1 MPHRRLPA
9 QDSPPYDLLEF
20 PGGFAVLV
28 EVGPAEQLA
37 ITPEVD
43 SISVS
48 GTRPSRSPLPYPNQR
63 FIYNGRPAGP
73 FRYEFAVPGLRHIRA
88 ADSIEADVHD
98 GLLSVTV
105 IHAKRN

>member
-1 MPHRRLPA
+1 MTSL
-9 QDSPPYDLLEF
+9 SS
-20 PGGFAVLV
+20 PGGLRCSSKWDPPNSWPSLRSRLDFRQRDTPS
-28 EVGPAEQLA
+28 EV
-37 ITPEVD
+37 
-43 SISVS
+43 
-48 GTRPSRSPLPYPNQR
+48 PLPYPNQR

-73 FRYEFAVPGLRHIRA
+73 FRYEFAVPGPRHIRA